1 MLGIVNLSLLSQ
13 WLTNVS
19 ASPRLFWKT
28 SIGFPFIRVRVSPPP
43 TVRK

>member
-19 ASPRLFWKT
+19 ASPRLFA
-28 SIGFPFIRVRVSPPP
+28 SPKHHL
-43 TVRK
+43 VFHLLG

>member
-19 ASPRLFWKT
+19 VSPRLSGKHHLVFHLL
-28 SIGFPFIRVRVSPPP
+28 G
-43 TVRK
+43 

>member
-19 ASPRLFWKT
+19 VSPRLFGKT
-28 SIGFPFIRVRVSPPP
+28 SLGFPFIRVRVSPPP

>member
-19 ASPRLFWKT
+19 VSPRLFGKT
-28 SIGFPFIRVRVSPPP
+28 SLGFPIIRVRVSPPP